1 MSFLSLRPCREVL
14 ESLAMK
20 HQMQRL
26 QELAVA
32 NGPLCVGLDT
42 SPAYLP
48 PSLTD
53 VIPPAEA
60 VLRFNE
66 RLIERIAQDKT
77 AACFKVQVAYY
88 EAMGVEGMRA
98 FVATL
103 RCVRQSGLV
112 CISDVK
118 RGDIA
123 ATAKA
128 YAQAHFA
135 GDFEA
140 DIITVN
146 PYMGFDTLEPFV
158 TFCENEGKGIF
169 VLLCT
174 SNPGAADI
182 ERQRLSSGEQVM
194 DLVGGEI
201 EQLCD
206 KLHRLFPD
214 ETCGAV
220 GAVVG
225 CTQAAEAK
233 SLREAHRGVFFL
245 VPGYGA
251 QGGDASICK
260 VLLAGAGGV
269 VNSSRGILCAWKN
282 DPTCCQ
288 KQQRGCPLTIDDVVE
303 AAAKAA
309 LTAKKDLM
317 SSGGAQG

>member
-1 MSFLSLRPCREVL
+1 MSLRQRTKVL

-20 HQMQRL
+20 HQMQHL
-26 QELAVA
+26 QELAQA

-42 SPAYLP
+42 SADYLP
-48 PSLTD
+48 PEITRTSS
-53 VIPPAEA
+53 PAQA

-66 RLIERIAQDKT
+66 RLIERIAHDKS
-77 AACFKVQVAYY
+77 AACFKVQAAYY

-98 FVATL
+98 FAATL

-140 DIITVN
+140 AIITVN

-158 TFCENEGKGIF
+158 EVCAHTGKGIF

-182 ERQRLSSGEQVM
+182 ERKRLASGEQVM

-201 EQLCD
+201 ERLCD

-214 ETCGAV
+214 ESCGAL

-245 VPGYGA
+245 VPG
-251 QGGDASICK
+251 
-260 VLLAGAGGV
+260 
-269 VNSSRGILCAWKN
+269 
-282 DPTCCQ
+282 
-288 KQQRGCPLTIDDVVE
+288 
-303 AAAKAA
+303 
-309 LTAKKDLM
+309 
-317 SSGGAQG
+317 

>member
-1 MSFLSLRPCREVL
+1 
-14 ESLAMK
+14 
-20 HQMQRL
+20 MQRL
-26 QELAVA
+26 QELAA
-32 NGPLCVGLDT
+32 TNGPLCVGLDT
-42 SPAYLP
+42 SADYLP
-48 PSLTD
+48 PEITRTSS
-53 VIPPAEA
+53 PAQA

-66 RLIERIAQDKT
+66 RLIERVAHDKS
-77 AACFKVQVAYY
+77 AACFKVQAAYY
-88 EAMGVEGMRA
+88 EAMGVEGMRTFA
-98 FVATL
+98 ATL
-103 RCVRQSGLV
+103 SCVRQAGLV

-128 YAQAHFA
+128 YARSHFA

-158 TFCENEGKGIF
+158 AFCESEGKGIF

-182 ERQRLSSGEQVM
+182 ERKRLSSGEQVM
-194 DLVGGEI
+194 DLVGREI
-201 EQLCD
+201 DRLCTR
-206 KLHRLFPD
+206 LHAAFPQ

-225 CTQAAEAK
+225 CTQAADAK
-233 SLREAHRGVFFL
+233 VLREAHKGVFFL

-251 QGGDASICK
+251 QGGDAAICRT
-260 VLLAGAGGV
+260 LLSGAGGV
-269 VNSSRGILCAWKN
+269 VNSSRGILCAWKS
-282 DPTCCQ
+282 DPYCCQ
-288 KQQRGCPLTIDDVVE
+288 KQQDGCPLTLDDVVE

-309 LTAKKDLM
+309 LGAKTDLM